1 MEVLA
6 IQQETWASK
15 HRIGA
20 ARLPGLI
27 AAKSAKEGAMKNFV
41 LGSFVTL
48 AALAVGGFI
57 YLRLGLAEV
66 RGDMP
71 PSGLESKLMRMAVHA
86 SVRRQAP
93 ELPNPIPP
101 TEENLI
107 SGGKMYG
114 ECSGCHGTPGKAR
127 EDADPLNPAAP
138 QFPSIGTEYS
148 EAQIFWVAKHGIRRT
163 GMFANGVWDDD
174 QKLWTLA
181 AYIKRIK
188 NLPPRVVEELKKV
201 PSGG

>member
-1 MEVLA
+1 MNLLRGGE
-6 IQQETWASK
+6 SK
-15 HRIGA
+15 RD
-20 ARLPGLI
+20 
-27 AAKSAKEGAMKNFV
+27 MKNFF
-41 LGSFVTL
+41 LGSLVTL
-48 AALAVGGFI
+48 AAIVLGGFA
-57 YLRLGLAEV
+57 YLKLGLAEV
-66 RGDMP
+66 RGDVP
-71 PSGLESKLMRMAVHA
+71 LSRLEERLMHMAVHA
-86 SVRRQAP
+86 SVRRHAP
-93 ELPNPIPP
+93 EMTNPIAP

-127 EDADPLNPAAP
+127 EDPAALNPAAP
-138 QFPSIGTEYS
+138 QFPSVGTEYS

-174 QKLWTLA
+174 QKLWTVA

-201 PSGG
+201 PSGS